1 MPHPY
6 EAIRD
11 QFVKKGYPLKEAKK
25 HAARIY
31 NASKQGKKDPV
42 GPHYKDKED

>member
-1 MPHPY
+1 MPAAY

-11 QFVKKGYPLKEAKK
+11 SFVKKGYPLKEAKK

-42 GPHYKDKED
+42 YPGYDKGKK